1 MQTPSIPQPSGKPAL
16 RSGILI
22 GITLGVIHSV
32 IVILI
37 QLMNQPLQ
45 GVYQPTGQSTNT
57 PLTIT
62 TTILY
67 LLIPLIWITGFLII
81 GFLGGK
87 ATGKVSTATLA
98 GLFAGTFGGML
109 AAVGQ
114 IVSTAL
120 SVTNGL
126 GPSSE
131 GLLLFEGFAIII
143 YTLILTIGG
152 GAGVGALG
160 GVLGQNF
167 SSVRPQPAVARP
179 YQAAVPVYS
188 YMPAQPMPQPMM
200 TPQTAF
206 VPQAMPQ
213 SAFPAPPQ
221 APQAPSENITPS

>member
-1 MQTPSIPQPSGKPAL
+1 MQTSSIPQPSGKPAL

-45 GVYQPTGQSTNT
+45 GVNLSTGSSNT
-57 PLTIT
+57 PLAIT

-179 YQAAVPVYS
+179 YQAAAVPVYS

-200 TPQTAF
+200 TPQPAF
-206 VPQAMPQ
+206 APQPVPQP
-213 SAFPAPPQ
+213 AFHVPPQ